1 MRDKFDLILLDTPPV
16 LPVADTMS
24 IKDQVDAFI
33 FIFRMGFTPYVM
45 LRQVIEDMGKEKI
58 IGVVLNRVEPQ
69 SQKYYK
75 RYYGKYYHKISV

>member
-1 MRDKFDLILLDTPPV
+1 
-16 LPVADTMS
+16 
-24 IKDQVDAFI
+24 
-33 FIFRMGFTPYVM
+33 M

-75 RYYGKYYHKISV
+75 RYYGRYYHKISV